1 MSPKS
6 IITLLT
12 LALLLGSPAAV
23 AQDETAAPELA
34 AERALLEGILADR
47 DARAELARERDAASG
62 ERRAVIEEQIWQ
74 SRLESQERMR
84 ELAESLATL
93 QDEGTDVEPVRSLDV
108 SELSVVAVGVAD
120 VDDEHEVLPVGQ
132 RP

>member
-6 IITLLT
+6 IVTLLT

-47 DARAELARERDAASG
+47 ARARRRER
-62 ERRAVIEEQIWQ
+62 
-74 SRLESQERMR
+74 
-84 ELAESLATL
+84 
-93 QDEGTDVEPVRSLDV
+93 
-108 SELSVVAVGVAD
+108 
-120 VDDEHEVLPVGQ
+120 
-132 RP
+132 